1 MKNLDGVA
9 QNSTLPLQC
18 CVYRGQ
24 FGIVRR
30 ATLRRRNKLPAQ
42 YVAVKELLRG
52 DAIELVEEAKKMLEV
67 PNHPNVVRFLGNRV
81 HSQLLCSESSTTQA
95 YAKHHH
101 AL

>member
-1 MKNLDGVA
+1 M
-9 QNSTLPLQC
+9 S
-18 CVYRGQ
+18 RGQ

-67 PNHPNVVRFLGNRV
+67 PNHPNVVRFLGKTR
-81 HSQLLCSESSTTQA
+81 HSTGCYVLSACIIRCM
-95 YAKHHH
+95 
-101 AL
+101 